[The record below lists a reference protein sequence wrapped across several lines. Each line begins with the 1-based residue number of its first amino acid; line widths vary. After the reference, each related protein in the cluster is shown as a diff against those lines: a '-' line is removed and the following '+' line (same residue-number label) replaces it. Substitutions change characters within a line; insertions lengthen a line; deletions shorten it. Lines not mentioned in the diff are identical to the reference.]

1 MLLCQLFEYGRVSQ
15 TANKHVV
22 MKSSWARYHAPKVPD
37 AVSPEAERS
46 LKTMNSKSCQ
56 TCKQASKQLNK
67 QKTLLNW
74 EAVYLYHLNFL

>member
-37 AVSPEAERS
+37 AV
-46 LKTMNSKSCQ
+46 T
-56 TCKQASKQLNK
+56 
-67 QKTLLNW
+67 
-74 EAVYLYHLNFL
+74 